1 MYLLADD
8 VDPGGG
14 AVAEVGPLGVPVAL
28 GPHTRVRGHPCGGGE
43 RERQRAREELNEKDN
58 GDGKRRKKD
67 KERK

>member
-1 MYLLADD
+1 MGVYLLADD

-43 RERQRAREELNEKDN
+43 RERRESE
-58 GDGKRRKKD
+58 
-67 KERK
+67 